1 MLCLKAEIRINFDN
15 LYKMMARHEEFRWMM
30 LRIRRMADTWI
41 EAIKSLAEKQNLEKR
56 KRKKVSENIFIR
68 VTCCSTGSVKLLVPG
83 VASGWKEK
91 I

>member
-15 LYKMMARHEEFRWMM
+15 LYKMMSRHEEFRWMM

-56 KRKKVSENIFIR
+56 KRKKVNENIFIP
-68 VTCCSTGSVKLLVPG
+68 VTCCCMGSFKLLVPD
-83 VASGWKEK
+83 ADSEWE
-91 I
+91 

>member
-15 LYKMMARHEEFRWMM
+15 LYKMMSRHEEFRWMM

-56 KRKKVSENIFIR
+56 KRKKVNKNTFIP
-68 VTCCSTGSVKLLVPG
+68 VTCCYMGSFKLLVPG
-83 VASGWKEK
+83 VASEWK
-91 I
+91 